1 MKYVKALTLL
11 TLGLIFVSCNS
22 STISIGNGGGTGN
35 DLGSSSL
42 DVTLTGTP
50 RGSDLNPATKRD
62 LLNAINAKRASG
74 FTCPAPTGPRPA
86 VPAVTWNGKLELMSL
101 KHTNVLVNVKA
112 DFAKVDPHSGVGDG
126 NIGTRA
132 NGVGYAFSALGE
144 NIAGGQLTVTEA
156 MNDWLNSSG
165 HCGAIMDADFTQI
178 GASKLDTIS
187 GAYATYWTLNF
198 GKPQ

>member
-1 MKYVKALTLL
+1 MNYMKALTLL
-11 TLGLIFVSCNS
+11 KIGPMIGLIFVSCNS
-22 STISIGNGGGTGN
+22 STINIGNGGSGNGTE
-35 DLGSSSL
+35 LGLNSTLKTNELSASNQQALL
-42 DVTLTGTP
+42 D
-50 RGSDLNPATKRD
+50 
-62 LLNAINAKRASG
+62 AINAKRASG
-74 FTCPAPTGPRPA
+74 FTCPAPAGARPA

-101 KHTNVLVNVKA
+101 KHTNVLVNVNA
-112 DFAKVDPHSGVGDG
+112 DFAKVDPHAGVGDG

-156 MNDWLNSSG
+156 MNDWLDSSG

-178 GASKLDTIS
+178 GASKLSTTGS
-187 GAYATYWTLNF
+187 AYATYWTLNF